1 MARSL
6 AVVAFI
12 AAVAAAALYVFER
25 PTVARESVIAADLM
39 ATNQATLVSLDCD
52 PEIPIGI
59 SGARFSCRAEFKAG
73 EVKRSSS
80 RWIAPGR
87 SSRSASAPS
96 RRGSTRPIRGTDS

>member
-12 AAVAAAALYVFER
+12 AAVAAAALFVFER
-25 PTVARESVIAADLM
+25 PTVARGSVIAADLM

-73 EVKRSSS
+73 EVKRLEFKMDRAGTIKQIGESSES
-80 RWIAPGR
+80 PRIDK
-87 SSRSASAPS
+87 
-96 RRGSTRPIRGTDS
+96 TDPWN